1 MTEEKAKSLF
11 TKDQIHPEVWRLLV
25 NEENSQ
31 EVEHEALELRD
42 RFGHE
47 FHLDS
52 PTRDLSV
59 TTELGRSLVLL
70 DLLVQGWI
78 PTFSDQGALA
88 SIHRNEE
95 ELSHSERRVAWREK
109 LQYQRDVQLSQPA
122 TRAFIRKLESRPF
135 FDSIFRLM
143 RDGRDLAHSIRDGEI
158 AIDPY
163 VQVIHGDELCPYTQI
178 PLKSIWRYFRHTW
191 SNPYTTVP
199 GRSLPI
205 LIRDGAVKYH
215 PVIGI
220 AMLTSPPIQLTFREK
235 HIGWTPD
242 QVHTRLEELPP
253 SATIEWF
260 RKILDPRLG
269 EIYTEDLVEY
279 PELNF
284 QLEHLRNPPD
294 EKDLD
299 IVQQLLSWARVR
311 REEHHRLP
319 GEARRGTQISPERQ
333 DWKKRTNTL
342 LYQSKRA
349 EELSSLLHV
358 RKQLNEIEAVDLSD
372 RDDAIENWMQSDSGK
387 SAVATVLRIRKKELV
402 GIDIADLAVCGAVAP
417 YNEILGAK
425 LVAMLAVSHEV
436 REAFKEH
443 YSGRPSVIASS
454 MAGRAIRRDASLAY
468 VGTTSLYG
476 VRPCI
481 YDRIALPGPMK
492 SRIRYRYLGET
503 TGVGTFHFGKQT
515 LKVLQALQMQ
525 RPNIEATGPR
535 VNFVFG
541 EGSSPK
547 LRAIQVGLQSLGFP
561 ASKLLLHGQNRS
573 FYGVALAKNFRD
585 YFMGFDQELIFENSD
600 DPVDTVAVISEHWK
614 ERWLKNRLQK
624 PGIIEAVESHDL
636 VHPIEHGARVKM
648 PEVNDPELTL
658 FEF

>member
-1 MTEEKAKSLF
+1 MTEEKKKTLF
-11 TKDQIHPEVWRLLV
+11 SKDEIHPEVWQLLV
-25 NEENSQ
+25 NEDGSQ
-31 EVEHEALELRD
+31 EIAQEALELRD

-47 FHLDS
+47 FQLDR
-52 PTRDLSV
+52 PTKDLSV
-59 TTELGRSLVLL
+59 TTEMGRSLVLL

-78 PTFSDQGALA
+78 PTFNDQGTLA
-88 SIHRNEE
+88 SIRRNEE

-109 LQYQRDVQLSQPA
+109 LQIQRDVQLTQPS
-122 TRAFIRKLESRPF
+122 TIAFIRKLESRPYH
-135 FDSIFRLM
+135 DSIFRLM
-143 RDGRDLAHSIRDGEI
+143 RDGRELAENLRKGSD

-163 VQVIHGDELCPYTQI
+163 VQVIHGDEICRHTKI

-191 SNPYTTVP
+191 SSPYSTVP

-205 LIRDGAVKYH
+205 LIRDGAAKYH

-220 AMLTSPPIQLTFREK
+220 AMLSSAPVQLTYREM
-235 HIGWTPD
+235 HIGWTAD
-242 QVHTRLEELPP
+242 QVQTRLEEIPP
-253 SATIEWF
+253 SETIDWIQ
-260 RKILDPRLG
+260 KILERRFG
-269 EIYTEDLVEY
+269 EIYTEDLVEH

-284 QLEHLRNPPD
+284 QLKHLRNPPGG
-294 EKDLD
+294 EDLD
-299 IVQQLLSWARVR
+299 LVQQLQNWARDR

-319 GEARRGTQISPERQ
+319 GEARSGTQIDPEHQ
-333 DWKKRTNTL
+333 DWKRRTGTL

-358 RKQLNEIEAVDLSD
+358 RKQLNEFESVDLAD
-372 RDDAIENWMQSDSGK
+372 RDDAIKNWLQSDSGK

-402 GIDIADLAVCGAVAP
+402 GIDIADLSVCGAVAP

-436 REAFKEH
+436 REAFQEQ

-454 MAGRAIRRDASLAY
+454 MAGRAIRRDATLAY

-481 YDRIALPGPMK
+481 YDRVALPGPVK
-492 SRIRYRYLGET
+492 TRSRYRYLGET

-525 RPNIEATGPR
+525 RENSESSGPR

-561 ASKLLLHGQNRS
+561 ASELLLHGQKRS
-573 FYGVALAKNFRD
+573 FYGVALAQNYRD
-585 YFMGFDQELIFENSD
+585 YFMGFDDKPIYGNSD
-600 DPVDTVAVISEHWK
+600 ETVDAIGRYWK
-614 ERWLKNRLQK
+614 ERWLANRLQK
-624 PGIIEAVESHDL
+624 PGIIDAVESHDL
-636 VHPIEHGARVKM
+636 VHPIEHGARVQM
-648 PEVNDPELTL
+648 PEENDSELSL

>member
-1 MTEEKAKSLF
+1 MTEEKEKSLF

-52 PTRDLSV
+52 PTKNLSV
-59 TTELGRSLVLL
+59 TSQLGRSLVLL
-70 DLLVQGWI
+70 DLLVQGWV
-78 PTFSDQGALA
+78 PTLADQGTLT

-95 ELSHSERRVAWREK
+95 ELSHSERRIAWREK
-109 LQYQRDVQLSQPA
+109 LQFQRDAQLSQPA
-122 TRAFIRKLESRPF
+122 TMAFIHKLESRPF
-135 FDSIFRLM
+135 YDSIFRLM
-143 RDGRDLAHSIRDGEI
+143 RDGRELAQSLRNGEN

-163 VQVIHGDELCPYTQI
+163 VQVIRGDELCPHTQI

-191 SNPYTTVP
+191 SNPYSTVP

-205 LIRDGAVKYH
+205 LIRDGAVDYH

-220 AMLTSPPIQLTFREK
+220 AMLSSAPVQLSFREK
-235 HIGWTPD
+235 HIGWTAD
-242 QVHTRLEELPP
+242 QVQTRLEKMPP
-253 SATIEWF
+253 SATIDWF
-260 RKILDPRLG
+260 RKILDRRLG
-269 EIYTEDLVEY
+269 EIYTEDLVEC
-279 PELNF
+279 PKLKF
-284 QLEHLRNPPD
+284 QLEHLRNPPA
-294 EKDLD
+294 ETELD
-299 IVQQLLSWARVR
+299 IVQQLLSWARER

-319 GEARRGTQISPERQ
+319 GEARRGTQVNPESQ
-333 DWKKRTNTL
+333 DWKSRAKTL

-349 EELSSLLHV
+349 EELSSLLNV
-358 RKQLNEIEAVDLSD
+358 RRQLNRIEAIDSLD
-372 RDDAIENWMQSDSGK
+372 RDDAIVNWVQSDSGI
-387 SAVATVLRIRKKELV
+387 SALAKVLRIRKKELV
-402 GIDIADLAVCGAVAP
+402 GIDIADLSVCGAVAP

-436 REAFKEH
+436 REAFQEH

-454 MAGRAIRRDASLAY
+454 MAGRPIRREVSLGY

-481 YDRIALPGPMK
+481 YDRIALPGPVK
-492 SRIRYRYLGET
+492 TRIRFRYLGDT

-525 RPNIEATGPR
+525 RPDSEAVGPR

-600 DPVDTVAVISEHWK
+600 GPVDTVAVISEHWK

>member
-1 MTEEKAKSLF
+1 MTEEKKKTLF
-11 TKDQIHPEVWRLLV
+11 SKDQIHPEVWQLLV
-25 NEENSQ
+25 SEDGSQ
-31 EVEHEALELRD
+31 EIAQEALELRN
-42 RFGHE
+42 RFGQDLE
-47 FHLDS
+47 LDR

-59 TTELGRSLVLL
+59 TTEMGRSLVLL

-78 PTFSDQGALA
+78 PTFNGQGTLA
-88 SIHRNEE
+88 SIRRNEE
-95 ELSHSERRVAWREK
+95 VLSHSERRVAWREK

-143 RDGRDLAHSIRDGEI
+143 RDGRDLAQGLRNGEN

-163 VQVIHGDELCPYTQI
+163 VQVIHGDELCAYTQI

-191 SNPYTTVP
+191 SNPYSTVP

-220 AMLTSPPIQLTFREK
+220 AMLSSAPVQLTFREK

-242 QVHTRLEELPP
+242 QVQTRLEEMSPP
-253 SATIEWF
+253 ATIDWF
-260 RKILDPRLG
+260 QKILERRFG
-269 EIYTEDLVEY
+269 EIYTEDLVEH
-279 PELNF
+279 PDLNF

-319 GEARRGTQISPERQ
+319 GEARRGTQVNPERQ
-333 DWKKRTNTL
+333 DWMKRTKTL

-358 RKQLNEIEAVDLSD
+358 RKQLNEIESVDLSD
-372 RDDAIENWMQSDSGK
+372 RDEAIIKWLQSDSGK

-436 REAFKEH
+436 REAFKDH
-443 YSGRPSVIASS
+443 YSDRPSVIASS

-481 YDRIALPGPMK
+481 YDRIALPGPVK
-492 SRIRYRYLGET
+492 TRIRYRYL
-503 TGVGTFHFGKQT
+503 
-515 LKVLQALQMQ
+515 
-525 RPNIEATGPR
+525 
-535 VNFVFG
+535 
-541 EGSSPK
+541 
-547 LRAIQVGLQSLGFP
+547 
-561 ASKLLLHGQNRS
+561 
-573 FYGVALAKNFRD
+573 
-585 YFMGFDQELIFENSD
+585 
-600 DPVDTVAVISEHWK
+600 
-614 ERWLKNRLQK
+614 
-624 PGIIEAVESHDL
+624 
-636 VHPIEHGARVKM
+636 
-648 PEVNDPELTL
+648 
-658 FEF
+658 